1 LVQSAAELLQSALQR
16 AHAVD
21 GSNTRV
27 GVSAPPGMPGNAR
40 RRRTMRTEDGPKG
53 RATKRFSAAR
63 EAAAARETASG
74 ETAAATRRGL
84 GRSATAAVAPAET
97 VTSET
102 MASETMASATVA
114 PAETAAA
121 GEASA
126 TVAPAET
133 ATAGE
138 ATGAR
143 GKAARSDAAAERKA
157 RDARAGVGSLG
168 AGAPE
173 IVFEPDPET
182 RNRIEMAAESDLEA
196 SRYAHWRGTVTFH
209 DVANAWFNM
218 SDPNLTPELRKEFK
232 TIFPGLLDAF
242 AEPRKG
248 IITAYFCRHIRV
260 AAALTDIGHAAGAP
274 EGVPE
279 ATLKGP
285 PPAGIKALVPAE
297 DIAAESNGHGDPIA
311 RGEDEDKRPKRSFLR
326 NCLHLFDPAPASSSA
341 IHIEPTFGDP
351 ADWKAKEIL
360 FHCMNLHYKA
370 LEFLTPQPRKICMRM
385 IFGVIATL
393 LGTLDAR
400 ALDKQRDKPFGSDPT
415 EVATLERELAQ
426 AQAYYRQSAQR
437 QAQLEYLTGMLMA
450 IIPAAI
456 ITAIVAVTAGLLDK
470 PATVAVLGGA
480 IGAVVSVMSRMSSGS
495 IQLTP
500 ESGKKTIRA
509 LGFMRP
515 VIGGIFGAVVYV
527 FLAGGIVEIV
537 TPPTGTGELA
547 FFGGLGFL
555 SGFSERFANDVIA
568 QGAAK
573 TPPLPDTARSP
584 ARP

>member
-1 LVQSAAELLQSALQR
+1 M
-16 AHAVD
+16 
-21 GSNTRV
+21 
-27 GVSAPPGMPGNAR
+27 AP
-40 RRRTMRTEDGPKG
+40 TDT
-53 RATKRFSAAR
+53 AT
-63 EAAAARETASG
+63 
-74 ETAAATRRGL
+74 L
-84 GRSATAAVAPAET
+84 APAET
-97 VTSET
+97 TT
-102 MASETMASATVA
+102 A
-114 PAETAAA
+114 PAETTT
-121 GEASA
+121 A
-126 TVAPAET
+126 TPAET
-133 ATAGE
+133 TTATPAE
-138 ATGAR
+138 TTTAPAGAR
-143 GKAARSDAAAERKA
+143 HDPRGV
-157 RDARAGVGSLG
+157 AGTRGSG
-168 AGAPE
+168 PPE

-182 RNRIEMAAESDLEA
+182 RNRIQMAAESDLEA

-218 SDPNLTPELRKEFK
+218 SDPNLTPELRAEFK

-285 PPAGIKALVPAE
+285 PPAGIRELLPAA
-297 DIAAESNGHGDPIA
+297 DNNGHGDPIG
-311 RGEDEDKRPKRSFLR
+311 RPPGGERAKRPRR
-326 NCLHLFDPAPASSSA
+326 NFFRTCLHLFDPAPASSSA

-400 ALDKQRDKPFGSDPT
+400 ALNKQLDRPFGSDPT

-426 AQAYYRQSAQR
+426 AQAYYRASAQR
-437 QAQLEYLTGMLMA
+437 QAQLEYLLGMLTA
-450 IIPAAI
+450 IIPAAA
-456 ITAIVAVTAGLLDK
+456 ITAIIAITAGLLDK

-495 IQLTP
+495 IELKP

-547 FFGGLGFL
+547 FYGGLGFL

-584 ARP
+584 APR

>member
-1 LVQSAAELLQSALQR
+1 
-16 AHAVD
+16 
-21 GSNTRV
+21 
-27 GVSAPPGMPGNAR
+27 
-40 RRRTMRTEDGPKG
+40 
-53 RATKRFSAAR
+53 
-63 EAAAARETASG
+63 
-74 ETAAATRRGL
+74 
-84 GRSATAAVAPAET
+84 
-97 VTSET
+97 
-102 MASETMASATVA
+102 
-114 PAETAAA
+114 
-121 GEASA
+121 
-126 TVAPAET
+126 
-133 ATAGE
+133 
-138 ATGAR
+138 
-143 GKAARSDAAAERKA
+143 
-157 RDARAGVGSLG
+157 
-168 AGAPE
+168 
-173 IVFEPDPET
+173 
-182 RNRIEMAAESDLEA
+182 
-196 SRYAHWRGTVTFH
+196 
-209 DVANAWFNM
+209 M
-218 SDPNLTPELRKEFK
+218 SDPNLSADLRAEFK
-232 TIFPGLLDAF
+232 AIFPGLLDAF

-248 IITAYFCRHIRV
+248 VITAYFCRHIRV

-285 PPAGIKALVPAE
+285 PPAGIEELLRAGHIGA
-297 DIAAESNGHGDPIA
+297 DSNGRGDPIA
-311 RGEDEDKRPKRSFLR
+311 RAPGDERKPKRSFFR
-326 NCLHLFDPAPASSSA
+326 TCLHLFDPAPASSSA

-400 ALDKQRDKPFGSDPT
+400 ALDKQRDLPFGSDPA

-437 QAQLEYLTGMLMA
+437 QAQLEYLLGMLTA

-456 ITAIVAVTAGLLDK
+456 ITAIIAVTAGLLDK

-480 IGAVVSVMSRMSSGS
+480 IGAIVSVMSRMSNGS
-495 IQLTP
+495 IELKP

-547 FFGGLGFL
+547 FYGGLGFL
-555 SGFSERFANDVIA
+555 SGFSERFAQDVIA
-568 QGAAK
+568 EGASK
-573 TPPLPDTARSP
+573 TPPLPDTGRSP
-584 ARP
+584 ATP

>member
-1 LVQSAAELLQSALQR
+1 
-16 AHAVD
+16 
-21 GSNTRV
+21 
-27 GVSAPPGMPGNAR
+27 
-40 RRRTMRTEDGPKG
+40 MRTEDGPKG

-63 EAAAARETASG
+63 EVAASRE
-74 ETAAATRRGL
+74 
-84 GRSATAAVAPAET
+84 ATAAGEPSTVVAASEPAKVVAADEPAT
-97 VTSET
+97 VTA
-102 MASETMASATVA
+102 ASETTTREAAPGRDPRGA
-114 PAETAAA
+114 PAAVGAL
-121 GEASA
+121 G
-126 TVAPAET
+126 
-133 ATAGE
+133 
-138 ATGAR
+138 TGP
-143 GKAARSDAAAERKA
+143 
-157 RDARAGVGSLG
+157 
-168 AGAPE
+168 PE
-173 IVFEPDPET
+173 LVFEPDPET
-182 RNRIEMAAESDLEA
+182 RRRIQMAAESDLEA

-218 SDPNLTPELRKEFK
+218 SDPNLSSELRADFK

-285 PPAGIKALVPAE
+285 PPAGIEELLT
-297 DIAAESNGHGDPIA
+297 AADTNGHPTGRAETPEP
-311 RGEDEDKRPKRSFLR
+311 RTKKPKRSFFR

-351 ADWKAKEIL
+351 ADWKAKELL
-360 FHCMNLHYKA
+360 FHCMNLHYRA

-400 ALDKQRDKPFGSDPT
+400 ALDRQKDMPFGSNPA
-415 EVATLERELAQ
+415 EVETLERELAQ
-426 AQAYYRQSAQR
+426 AQAYYRQAAQR
-437 QAQLEYLTGMLMA
+437 QAQLEYLLGMLMA
-450 IIPAAI
+450 VIPAAI
-456 ITAIVAVTAGLLDK
+456 ITTIIALTAGLLDK

-480 IGAVVSVMSRMSSGS
+480 IGAIVSVMSRMSSGS
-495 IQLTP
+495 IELKP

-515 VIGGIFGAVVYV
+515 VIGGVFGAVVYV

-537 TPPTGTGELA
+537 TPPSGTGELA

-555 SGFSERFANDVIA
+555 SGFSERFAQDVIA
-568 QGAAK
+568 EGASK
-573 TPPLPDTARSP
+573 TPPLPDTGRSP
-584 ARP
+584 THP

>member
-1 LVQSAAELLQSALQR
+1 
-16 AHAVD
+16 
-21 GSNTRV
+21 
-27 GVSAPPGMPGNAR
+27 
-40 RRRTMRTEDGPKG
+40 
-53 RATKRFSAAR
+53 
-63 EAAAARETASG
+63 
-74 ETAAATRRGL
+74 
-84 GRSATAAVAPAET
+84 
-97 VTSET
+97 
-102 MASETMASATVA
+102 
-114 PAETAAA
+114 
-121 GEASA
+121 
-126 TVAPAET
+126 
-133 ATAGE
+133 
-138 ATGAR
+138 
-143 GKAARSDAAAERKA
+143 
-157 RDARAGVGSLG
+157 
-168 AGAPE
+168 
-173 IVFEPDPET
+173 
-182 RNRIEMAAESDLEA
+182 MAAESDLEA

-218 SDPNLTPELRKEFK
+218 SDPNLTPELRAEFK

-285 PPAGIKALVPAE
+285 PPAGIKELLPP
-297 DIAAESNGHGDPIA
+297 AESNGHGDPIG
-311 RGEDEDKRPKRSFLR
+311 REPGGERSKRPRRNFLR
-326 NCLHLFDPAPASSSA
+326 TCLHLFDPAPASSSA

-400 ALDKQRDKPFGSDPT
+400 ALDRQKDKPFGSDPT

-426 AQAYYRQSAQR
+426 AQAYYRASAQR
-437 QAQLEYLTGMLMA
+437 QAQLEYLLGMLTA
-450 IIPAAI
+450 IIPAAVITVI
-456 ITAIVAVTAGLLDK
+456 IAVTAGLLDK

-495 IQLTP
+495 IELKP

-547 FFGGLGFL
+547 FYGGLGFL

-568 QGAAK
+568 QGASK

-584 ARP
+584 ARQ